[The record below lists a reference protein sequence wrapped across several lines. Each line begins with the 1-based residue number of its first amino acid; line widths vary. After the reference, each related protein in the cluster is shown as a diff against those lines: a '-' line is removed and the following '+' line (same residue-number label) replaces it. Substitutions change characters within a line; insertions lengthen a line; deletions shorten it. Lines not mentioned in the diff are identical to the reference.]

1 MKYED
6 IIHRCFR
13 CGFCKL
19 TDDYEDFNCPPHKKY
34 RLESFSPGGRMWL
47 IRARLKGN
55 VQISERYQQIL
66 YSCTMCASCV
76 AHCIFPFKEDLVN
89 IFTAARESLVEEG
102 TLPPAVRDYLK
113 SIQTYGNP
121 YKEPSEKRG
130 EWAKGLSVPA
140 YKGQEYLLYIGCVG
154 SYDER
159 AQKIA
164 RSVALLLK
172 TLNISFGILG
182 KEETCDGN
190 EVRAL
195 GETWLFESLA
205 QKNIEYFQAQNIK
218 KIITL
223 DPHAYNAFVREY
235 KNMGADLEVY
245 HYTQIV
251 AKKIDA
257 LVLSPDSCAATVT
270 YHDPCYLGRHNG
282 IYEEPRKILA
292 ALPGINFVE
301 MDSSRAS
308 ALCCGGGG
316 GNFFSDILGGGKES
330 PARIRIA
337 QAQKAGADIIAVAC
351 PQCAKMLED
360 AIKAE
365 DLEDKLKVADIAELI
380 VQRMTEK

>member
-19 TDDYEDFNCPPHKKY
+19 TDDYEEFNCPPHKKY

-47 IRARLKGN
+47 IRARIKGD

-66 YSCTMCASCV
+66 YSCTLCANCV
-76 AHCIFPFKEDLVN
+76 THCIFPFKEDLVN

-121 YKEPSEKRG
+121 YKEPSAKRG
-130 EWAKGLSVPA
+130 DWANGLSVPA
-140 YKGQEYLLYIGCVG
+140 YDGQEYLLYIGCVG

-159 AQKIA
+159 ARKIA

-182 KEETCDGN
+182 AEEICDGN

-195 GETWLFESLA
+195 GETWLFEGLA
-205 QKNIEYFQAQNIK
+205 QRNIEYFKTRNIK

-223 DPHAYNAFVREY
+223 DPHAYNAFTLEY
-235 KNMGADLEVY
+235 KTLGADLEVY
-245 HYTQIV
+245 HYTQIL
-251 AKKIDA
+251 AEKTAA
-257 LVLSPDSCAATVT
+257 LADRLKTDPLEVT
-270 YHDPCYLGRHNG
+270 YHDPCYLGRHNNL
-282 IYEEPRKILA
+282 YDEPRKILA
-292 ALPGINFVE
+292 ALPGVKFAE
-301 MDSSRAS
+301 MVANRGN

-330 PARIRIA
+330 PARIRVA
-337 QAQKAGADIIAVAC
+337 QAKETGAGIISIAC

-360 AIKAE
+360 AVKAE
-365 DLEDKLKVADIAELI
+365 DLEDKLAVKDIAEL
-380 VQRMTEK
+380 VLSRLETK